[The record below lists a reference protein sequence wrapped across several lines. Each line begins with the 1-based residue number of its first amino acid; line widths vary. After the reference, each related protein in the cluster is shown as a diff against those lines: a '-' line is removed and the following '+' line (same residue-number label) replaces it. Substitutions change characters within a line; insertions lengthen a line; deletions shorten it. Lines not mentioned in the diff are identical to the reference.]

1 METLTKMHYVGFFI
15 VFVNHNGEVD
25 VISAQALH

>member
-25 VISAQALH
+25 VIRAQALH